1 MLNIIRAWQLCCVA
15 ILPLGHTGKKEA
27 AGEGGAGRFLV
38 EPARAITG
46 SRDPDQ

>member
-1 MLNIIRAWQLCCVA
+1 MRGVIDVA
-15 ILPLGHTGKKEA
+15 QVDLRLDCI
-27 AGEGGAGRFLV
+27 GEGGAGRFLV